1 MCIEGVYRTSLG
13 EESAEAMVR
22 IGGLALVGEET
33 VGLSKQIR
41 VSSGQ
46 RIRFGVG
53 GSIPEC
59 RARGSRAITK
69 KKIIVVS

>member
-1 MCIEGVYRTSLG
+1 
-13 EESAEAMVR
+13 MVR